1 MALVNEHFL
10 KLANS
15 YILWLNDKMSWSQE
29 HAIQAD
35 IAGQIMSMIYLKKIR
50 EEASAAYTCGAQGSF
65 SMADDGYHIGQLIA
79 YCPMKPEK
87 KDIAIKI
94 MNEQMDSLGV
104 TCDKEMLEKVQKA
117 MLKSHES
124 AVKTNGYW
132 QGIVWSNY
140 IFGRDDDSHFSQLV
154 ESQTPEKISA
164 FVKEFLASANK
175 VSVVMLP
182 QDK

>member
-1 MALVNEHFL
+1 
-10 KLANS
+10 
-15 YILWLNDKMSWSQE
+15 
-29 HAIQAD
+29 
-35 IAGQIMSMIYLKKIR
+35 
-50 EEASAAYTCGAQGSF
+50 
-65 SMADDGYHIGQLIA
+65 
-79 YCPMKPEK
+79 MKPEK

-132 QGIVWSNY
+132 QDIVWTNY
-140 IFGRDDDSHFSQLV
+140 IFGRDDDSQYLQLV
-154 ESQTPEKISA
+154 KSQTPEKISA